1 MIFYLSVFL
10 PLKKSNQVPP
20 FSKGRLGGD
29 CQSPRIARICTDYLS
44 FTIKI
49 RVNPRDTQERFPVY
63 PPLPPPFQEGV
74 QFACHAIQVPPRSKG
89 RLGGDGQPPRISR
102 ISTDN
107 LSFKIRYVK
116 ILVIRWRDSAANK
129 KPLLSFGRICNPT
142 VLSICIYNA
151 KTMEFFE
158 VFGLQIREF
167 YTSDCKS
174 D

>member
-1 MIFYLSVFL
+1 MLYI
-10 PLKKSNQVPP
+10 
-20 FSKGRLGGD
+20 
-29 CQSPRIARICTDYLS
+29 I
-44 FTIKI
+44 
-49 RVNPRDTQERFPVY
+49 
-63 PPLPPPFQEGV
+63 PPLSCPEL
-74 QFACHAIQVPPRSKG
+74 CRRSKG

-151 KTMEFFE
+151 KTTELFDA
-158 VFGLQIREF
+158 VGLQIRLNGK
-167 YTSDCKS
+167 DNGAIR
-174 D
+174 